1 MTTMSTLPWGRTLDA
16 DEFLALDVP
25 DDGRRYEL
33 VDGVLLVTPSPFVQH
48 QRMVRRLVQ
57 ALDSRCP
64 PDLEVFGSPLDVRLS
79 ERTVVEPD
87 VVVVRAE
94 DARGRRLTGLPVLCV
109 EVLSDS
115 TRGHDLLL
123 KRERYEAAGV
133 GSYWVVD
140 PVSLE
145 IVVWQTDEPRPDGRG
160 SYREVLR
167 ADLGA
172 GAVRLERPFPATLD
186 LV

>member
-1 MTTMSTLPWGRTLDA
+1 MTAVTTLPWGRPLDA

-48 QRMVRRLVQ
+48 QRVVRQLVQ
-57 ALDSRCP
+57 ALVPVCP
-64 PDLEVFGSPLDVRLS
+64 TELEVFGSPLDVRLS
-79 ERTVVEPD
+79 DRTVVEPD
-87 VVVVRAE
+87 VLVVRAE
-94 DARGRRLTGLPVLCV
+94 DALGKRLSGVPVLCV

-133 GSYWVVD
+133 PSYWVVN

-145 IVVWQTDEPRPDGRG
+145 LVVWQADVGG
-160 SYREVLR
+160 GYREALR
-167 ADLGA
+167 ADLGRA
-172 GAVRLERPFPATLD
+172 PARLERPFPVTLD
-186 LV
+186 LA

>member
-1 MTTMSTLPWGRTLDA
+1 MTAVTTLPWGRPLDA

-25 DDGRRYEL
+25 ADGRRYEL

-48 QRMVRRLVQ
+48 QRVVRQLVE
-57 ALDSRCP
+57 ALVPVCP
-64 PDLEVFGSPLDVRLS
+64 TDLEVFGSPLDVRLS
-79 ERTVVEPD
+79 DRTVVEPD
-87 VVVVRAE
+87 VLVVRAD
-94 DARGRRLTGLPVLCV
+94 DARGQRLTGVPVLCV

-123 KRERYEAAGV
+123 KRERYQTAGV

-145 IVVWQTDEPRPDGRG
+145 LVVWEADEDGT
-160 SYREVLR
+160 YHEALR
-167 ADLGA
+167 ADLTQGPA
-172 GAVRLERPFPATLD
+172 HVERPFPVTLD
-186 LV
+186 LR